1 MAVTARSSSEG
12 SAAQN
17 PAYRSASQFFEN
29 PPTMSSE
36 ALRSWRG
43 PRWALSLLLA
53 CLSMMGPFAID
64 TYLPAFEG
72 MARSLAATPVQMQQT
87 LSSYLLAFAVMNLF
101 HGALSDSIGR
111 RPLVVGGTALFA
123 LASAGCALAG
133 DYPTLLFFRVLQGM
147 SAGAGMVV
155 ARAIVR
161 DLFAPADAQRA
172 MSQITLFF
180 SAAPIIAPLIGG
192 LLYTLA
198 GWASIFWFL
207 AAVAGSVC
215 LANARWLPESL
226 PPDKRQPL
234 KLSVLLRGYAGLLRR
249 PRLWALVAAGSL
261 PFNAFFLYVL
271 AAPAFLGEGL
281 GLRPTQYFVFF
292 LITTGGIMLGAFGS
306 GRLAG
311 RIAPA
316 RQVGLGQ
323 MVMAVAMAAHLAVN
337 FLLPVHAA
345 THMAALGLYS
355 FGWAL
360 LVPVVTIMTLDQAP
374 ERRGMVSS
382 LQSCLSATGNALVAG
397 ALAPLVMH
405 SLQGLAL
412 ASAGLWAAGAIAW
425 WLARRRSD

>member
-1 MAVTARSSSEG
+1 MIK
-12 SAAQN
+12 
-17 PAYRSASQFFEN
+17 PD
-29 PPTMSSE
+29 
-36 ALRSWRG
+36 ALHLWRG

-53 CLSMMGPFAID
+53 MLSMIGPFAVD

-72 MARSLAATPVQMQQT
+72 MARALDATPAQMQQT

-123 LASAGCALAG
+123 LASLGCALAS
-133 DYPTLLFFRVLQGM
+133 DYPTLLLFRVLQGM
-147 SAGAGMVV
+147 CAGAGMVV

-180 SAAPIIAPLIGG
+180 SIAPIVAPMIGG

-207 AAVAGSVC
+207 ALVAGFVS
-215 LANARWLPESL
+215 LANWRLLPESL
-226 PPDKRQPL
+226 PVQKRQPL
-234 KLSVLLRGYAGLLRR
+234 QLSALLRGYAGLMRSA
-249 PRLWALVAAGSL
+249 RLLALIAAGSL
-261 PFNAFFLYVL
+261 PFNAFFMYIL

-281 GLRPTQYFVFF
+281 ALRPTQYFVFF
-292 LITTGGIMLGAFGS
+292 LVTTAGIMVGAFSS

-311 RIAPA
+311 RIMPA
-316 RQVGLGQ
+316 RQVRLGQ
-323 MVMAVAMAAHLAVN
+323 IVMALAMGLHLAVN
-337 FLLPVHAA
+337 FGLPPHPA
-345 THMAALGLYS
+345 THMPALGLYS

-360 LVPVVTIMTLDQAP
+360 TMPVITILTLDQAS

-382 LQSCLSATGNALVAG
+382 LQSCLGSTANALVAG

-405 SLQGLAL
+405 SLQALAL
-412 ASAGLWAAGAIAW
+412 ASAALWAAGALAW
-425 WLARRRSD
+425 WWVRARLS